1 MAHAWKAMVAACT
14 TTPSVRTIVSLR
26 FETFG
31 IANGAAGSRTESEA
45 PWVSFATPRL
55 ILESLVRS
63 ASALGAARP

>member
-45 PWVSFATPRL
+45 PWVSFARHGL
-55 ILESLVRS
+55 YWNRS
-63 ASALGAARP
+63 SAARRH